1 MVLQSNYTSYDTP
14 RFRKLS
20 DDQVER
26 LHHAS
31 LEILD
36 RTGVRLFEPEAL
48 ELLKKKG
55 IQVEDGNRVRIP
67 PGSGGMGAY
76 CRPQAGC
83 AVQPERAAGDAAG
96 AQQRL
101 LWSRF

>member
-1 MVLQSNYTSYDTP
+1 MALQSNYTSYDTP

-20 DDQVER
+20 GDQVER

-48 ELLKKKG
+48 GVAEKERHPSG
-55 IQVEDGNRVRIP
+55 RWQPRAHPAR
-67 PGSGGMGAY
+67 SGGMGVVR
-76 CRPQAGC
+76 RPQAGC
-83 AVQPERAAGDAAG
+83 AVQPQRAAGYAAG
-96 AQQRL
+96 AQQRI
-101 LWSRF
+101 LWSWF